1 MCMRI
6 YAQLSSSTELVDFNH
21 QHRLVGALHK
31 WLGPN
36 SLHGDQSLY
45 SFSSLTGGKNV
56 GKGLSFSNGSS
67 LFFSFHDSDAAKLL
81 LKGIIRDPEC
91 CYGMRVVDVEILDS
105 MPHPDSSVFYPA
117 SPIFIKRDD
126 EFHNKKHFT
135 YMDDCSGD
143 LMVETL
149 RKKMEAAGLPYDET
163 LSIKFDPNAV
173 NPKTKLIT
181 YRGIKNK
188 VNLCSVCVE
197 AKDYT
202 KEFIWN
208 VGLGN
213 STGIG
218 FGAIK

>member
-1 MCMRI
+1 MRL
-6 YAQLSSSTELVDFNH
+6 YVKLSHSTELVDYNH
-21 QHRLVGALHK
+21 QHKLVGAFHK

-45 SFSSLTGGKNV
+45 SFSSLMGGKNE
-56 GKGLSFSNGSS
+56 GKGLSFKNGAS
-67 LFFSFHDSDAAKLL
+67 LFFSFHENETAKQL
-81 LKGIIRDPEC
+81 LKGIINNPEC
-91 CYGMRVVDVEILDS
+91 CYGMRVIDIEIVET
-105 MPHPDSSVFYPA
+105 MPHIDRSVFYPA

-126 EFHNKKHFT
+126 EQHNKIHYTF
-135 YMDDCSGD
+135 MDSCSGE
-143 LMVETL
+143 LLTETV
-149 RKKMEAAGLPYDET
+149 RKKMEIAGLPVDET
-163 LSIKFDPNAV
+163 LSIKFDRNAD
-173 NPKTKLIT
+173 NPRTKLIS

-188 VNLCSVCVE
+188 VNLCPICIE
-197 AKDYT
+197 AQDYT

>member
-1 MCMRI
+1 MRI

-21 QHRLVGALHK
+21 QHKLVGALHK

-56 GKGLSFSNGSS
+56 GKGLSFGNGAS
-67 LFFSFHDSDAAKLL
+67 LFFSFHDKDVAKQLV
-81 LKGIIRDPEC
+81 KGILNDPEF
-91 CYGMRVVDVEILDS
+91 CYGMRVVDVAIEEV
-105 MPHPDSSVFYPA
+105 MPHADRSVFYPG

-126 EFHNKKHFT
+126 EHHNKKHFT
-135 YMDDCSGD
+135 YLDDCSGE

-149 RKKMEAAGLPYDET
+149 RKKMEVAGLPYDET
-163 LSIKFDPNAV
+163 LSIKFDSNAV

-188 VNLCSVCVE
+188 VNLCPVCVE